1 MPRIPAA
8 IEPVFERF
16 VSGPATIR
24 RAIDGLDAAAFSRR
38 PPGEDWSIRDIV
50 VHLADA
56 ELVGAVRFRL
66 SIAEERPQLPV
77 YDHEL
82 WKRRLHY
89 LFRDPEFA
97 LSSFQTTRYGTA
109 ELLQQCSADV
119 WQREAVH
126 PERGVMT
133 VADLLELYA
142 LHAQEHAAQVA
153 AFREAMR

>member
-16 VSGPATIR
+16 VAGPTLV
-24 RAIDGLDAAAFSRR
+24 RAAVDGLDAGAFSRR
-38 PPGEDWSIRDIV
+38 PPGEDWSVRDIV

-66 SIAEERPQLPV
+66 AIAEEKPVLPV
-77 YDHEL
+77 YDQEA

-89 LFRDPEFA
+89 LFRDAEFA
-97 LSSFQTTRYGTA
+97 MAHFQQTRYGTA
-109 ELLQQCSADV
+109 ELLQQLGNDA
-119 WQREAVH
+119 WQRAAVH
-126 PERGVMT
+126 PERGTVT
-133 VADLLELYA
+133 VADLLEIYA
-142 LHAQEHAAQVA
+142 AHPEEHAAQIT

>member
-1 MPRIPAA
+1 MPRLPAA

-16 VSGPATIR
+16 VSGPTTIR
-24 RAIDGLDAAAFSRR
+24 GAIDGLDAAAFSRR
-38 PPGEDWSIRDIV
+38 PPGEDWSIRDV
-50 VHLADA
+50 VMHLADA

-66 SIAEERPQLPV
+66 AIAEERPTLPV
-77 YDHEL
+77 YDQEL

-97 LSSFQTTRYGTA
+97 LSLFQQTRFSTA
-109 ELLQQCSADV
+109 ELLQQCGAGV
-119 WQREAVH
+119 WQREAHH

-142 LHAQEHAAQVA
+142 AHPEEHAAQVVT
-153 AFREAMR
+153 FREAMQ

>member
-1 MPRIPAA
+1 MPRFPAA
-8 IEPVFERF
+8 IEPIFERF
-16 VSGPATIR
+16 VSGPALIR
-24 RAIDGLDAAAFSRR
+24 RAIDGLDAATFSRR

-50 VHLADA
+50 VHLTDA

-66 SIAEERPQLPV
+66 AIAEDCPTLPA
-77 YDHEL
+77 YDREL

-97 LSSFQTTRYGTA
+97 LASFQTTRFGTA
-109 ELLQQCSADV
+109 ELLQQCGAEA
-119 WQREAVH
+119 WHRQAVH
-126 PERGVMT
+126 PERGLLT

-142 LHAQEHAAQVA
+142 AHAEEHAAQVA